1 MDVTKV
7 IALYDFDG
15 EPGSAELTIRTG
27 QVLRVTRRDVGE
39 GWWEGTNE
47 QGRTGLFPAAY
58 VEDASSSGQ
67 HAVQPLPPETEP
79 AVAAMQDLLGT
90 SEQSATVGVSSDGS
104 YNQADNLYSQLA
116 ADSQDFWDDEWDD
129 DSEGGST
136 TRPQVNNASR
146 GGQSYPS
153 GYGGTADEASI
164 GRGDGRTTVK
174 RNLNRFSNF
183 GKSGWESY
191 VLGSGKVPV
200 SEDKIYMQEN
210 DQGTIWNAISEPYS
224 CVVSSPKK
232 ESKLK
237 GLKSFIAY
245 QLTPSFNNIQVSRRY
260 KHFDWL
266 HERLE
271 DKFSPIPI
279 PPLPDKQ
286 ISGRYEEMFIEHR
299 RVQLQ
304 AFVDYV
310 CKHPVLSQCW
320 VWQHFITCTDEKMWK
335 AGKRKAEKDEM
346 VGANFFLTLKSPEK
360 LLDPVPIEHRADG
373 FQRYVHEMDLSVKNL
388 MATAVDQAKKH
399 QGPYKREFQ
408 RVGQSFITISNATR
422 FDDSAGAETY
432 ELSNALKVTGETYN
446 DIGKLF
452 EEQPK
457 ADWEP
462 LSDVLH
468 IYKGLLS
475 SFPDILSFHKSAL
488 QKRKECERLAID
500 HKMDP
505 NQLTEVS
512 RRTDVVS
519 YALFAE
525 VNHFHRECA
534 RDINEAMKSFL
545 IQQIAFYEK
554 VVNRL
559 KETLKAYD
567 V

>member
-1 MDVTKV
+1 MDITKV
-7 IALYDFDG
+7 KALYDFDG
-15 EPGSAELTIRTG
+15 EPGSDELTIRTG
-27 QVLRVTRRDVGE
+27 QVLKVTRRDVGE

-47 QGRTGLFPAAY
+47 EGVTGLFPAAY
-58 VEDASSSGQ
+58 VEEISSSGQ
-67 HAVQPLPPETEP
+67 HGFQPQAPHSEP
-79 AVAAMQDLLGT
+79 VAAMQDLLGVGDHNAVA
-90 SEQSATVGVSSDGS
+90 SASPDVG
-104 YNQADNLYSQLA
+104 YNQPDNFYSQQA
-116 ADSQDFWDDEWDD
+116 TDAQDFWDDEWDD
-129 DSEGGST
+129 DSEGGGT
-136 TRPQVNNASR
+136 TRTQPNSAAGGGAGHLHGQGSMADDASL
-146 GGQSYPS
+146 
-153 GYGGTADEASI
+153 
-164 GRGDGRTTVK
+164 GRGEGRTTVR

-183 GKSGWESY
+183 GKSGWDSY
-191 VLGSGKVPV
+191 VLGSGKLPI
-200 SEDKIYMQEN
+200 SEEKIYLQETEH
-210 DQGTIWNAISEPYS
+210 GAVWNPISDPYS
-224 CVVSSPKK
+224 CIVSSPKK

-245 QLTPSFNNIQVSRRY
+245 QITPSFNNIQVSRRY

-299 RVQLQ
+299 RIQLQ

-310 CKHPVLSQCW
+310 CKHPVLSHCW

-335 AGKRKAEKDEM
+335 AGKRKAEKDEI
-346 VGANFFLTLKSPEK
+346 VGANYFLALKAPEK
-360 LLDPVPIEHRADG
+360 PLDPVPTEHRADG
-373 FQRYVHEMDLSVKNL
+373 FQRYIHEMDLAVKNL
-388 MATAVDQAKKH
+388 MATSVDQAKKH
-399 QGPYKREFQ
+399 QRHYKSEFQ
-408 RVGQSFITISNATR
+408 RVGQSFLTMSNALR
-422 FDDSAGAETY
+422 ADDAAGVPTSK
-432 ELSNALKVTGETYN
+432 LSSALKVTGETYN

-475 SFPDILSFHKSAL
+475 SFPDILSFHKGAI
-488 QKRKECERLAID
+488 QKRKECERLTSD

-505 NQLTEVS
+505 NQLNDVA

-519 YALFAE
+519 YALLAE
-525 VNHFHRECA
+525 MDHFHGESA
-534 RDINEAMKSFL
+534 EDINKAMRSFL
-545 IQQIAFYEK
+545 IEQIAFYEK

-559 KETLKAYD
+559 KETLTAFD